1 MKIIRGIVGRRSRQR
16 IIVMGVAG
24 VVVGLVVSALVGGE
38 YGPVAGWAAAC
49 LVYLVWT
56 VPVAIRAD
64 GDATRDHATEE
75 DPDRPVADMLV
86 LLAGVV
92 SLGAVGLLL
101 FGGQSGSADERAA
114 TAGLAVV
121 SIGLSWLLVHTLY
134 TMRYAYQ
141 YYQDP
146 VGGIDFNQDEPPRY
160 RDFAYLA
167 FTVGM
172 TFQVSDTDISDGEIR
187 YRLLLH
193 MLLSYVLGAVVIA
206 ATVNLV
212 AGLAR

>member
-1 MKIIRGIVGRRSRQR
+1 
-16 IIVMGVAG
+16 
-24 VVVGLVVSALVGGE
+24 
-38 YGPVAGWAAAC
+38 
-49 LVYLVWT
+49 
-56 VPVAIRAD
+56 
-64 GDATRDHATEE
+64 
-75 DPDRPVADMLV
+75 MLV
-86 LLAGVV
+86 LLAGVI

-187 YRLLLH
+187 YRILLH